1 MEIKR
6 TDVDELNFRLNLQI
20 VKEDYA
26 DKKKKMLNDY
36 RRKAELKGF
45 RPGMAPM
52 SLIEKM
58 HGTQALRGR
67 TDTSRRDAVRLCPRR
82 QVSQWA

>member
-58 HGTQALRGR
+58 HGTQALHGR
-67 TDTSRRDAVRLCPRR
+67 TGTSRREPAPLFP
-82 QVSQWA
+82 QTPASL